1 MASSTVLLLGV
12 QGWAAAA
19 LEKLA
24 RCSRCMTAAM
34 LATGICRGEGCDPSI
49 AAVAAGLFTA
59 GSSTEP
65 ELPRHARHHVEA
77 ALAEAEE
84 AHIRSPTSIY
94 AQVALDA
101 DALSRMGI
109 LGFYSLA
116 LNASSLEK
124 LLQVFMEAMSYAAAS
139 DYILYT
145 RTARRLAQQ
154 LYKPHTMAAAKWAA
168 EELQKLGF
176 TLEPRVETGSA
187 GIVAYLDLQRCPC
200 GRATK
205 EIYVKPEQRCIRYRV
220 SYTCCSAKLVSEICT
235 PESTRVR

>member
-1 MASSTVLLLGV
+1 MAPGVATLLGV
-12 QGWAAAA
+12 QGWAATV
-19 LEKLA
+19 LEELA
-24 RCSRCMTAAM
+24 RCSRCMTAAV
-34 LATGICRGEGCDPSI
+34 LAAGVCRGEGCDPSI
-49 AAVAAGLFTA
+49 AAVAAGLYTA
-59 GSSTEP
+59 GRGAGQG
-65 ELPRHARHHVEA
+65 LPRHARHHVEA

-84 AHIRSPTSIY
+84 AYLRSPTSVY
-94 AQVALDA
+94 AQVVLDA

-109 LGFYSLA
+109 LGLYSLA
-116 LNASSLEK
+116 LHASRLER

-154 LYKPHTMAAAKWAA
+154 LYKPHTMAAAKWVA

-176 TLEPRVETGSA
+176 TVEPRVETGSA
-187 GIVAYLDLQRCPC
+187 GLVAYLDLQRCPC
-200 GRATK
+200 GRAAK

-220 SYTCCSAKLVSEICT
+220 SYSCCGTKLESEVCT